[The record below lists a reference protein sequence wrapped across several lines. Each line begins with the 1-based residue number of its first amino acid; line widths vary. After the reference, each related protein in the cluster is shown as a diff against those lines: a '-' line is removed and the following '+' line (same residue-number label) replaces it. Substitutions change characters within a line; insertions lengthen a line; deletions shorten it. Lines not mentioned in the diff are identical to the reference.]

1 VAASAQRLA
10 DVVNARMRAA
20 AVESRLPER
29 RLQPLLLRPEDI
41 RAIGS
46 RLGSGGAGFV
56 SALDALEQTVPAA
69 SALGARGR
77 MGQEEWQ
84 VALATAAR
92 RLESAWLAL
101 SESAWREQER
111 WRQDI
116 ERVKTWKR
124 PTLALWLTTTLV
136 LLLLGYLGL
145 VLGGYLPVPKPL
157 QGLAEL
163 WWNHL

>member
-1 VAASAQRLA
+1 
-10 DVVNARMRAA
+10 
-20 AVESRLPER
+20 
-29 RLQPLLLRPEDI
+29 LLLTPEDI

-69 SALGARGR
+69 AASGDRGR
-77 MGQEEWQ
+77 LGQEEWQ

-101 SESAWREQER
+101 SESARREQER
-111 WRQDI
+111 WGHDI
-116 ERVKTWKR
+116 ERVRTWKR
-124 PTLALWLTTTLV
+124 PTCPLWLATALL

-145 VLGGYLPVPKPL
+145 VLGGYLAVPGPL

-163 WWNHL
+163 WWNYL